1 MELKRS
7 TASILAAVS
16 ELTTTLTSSMGGVND
31 RITALNR
38 QINLN
43 DITITQSVEDLKT
56 TTSNLKT
63 IVDKKSNQILNKT
76 ASVFEKVKQH
86 KNNVELGPGTDSSES
101 KANGTAPP
109 KAQPNQKPTKT
120 NKGPQPTPKSQ
131 QRNQNERKQQNRQET
146 NTNENNEVIDLTKN
160 NKQVIKHETLIIGSS
175 ILKNVKTNTL
185 N

>member
-1 MELKRS
+1 
-7 TASILAAVS
+7 
-16 ELTTTLTSSMGGVND
+16 MGGVND

-63 IVDKKSNQILNKT
+63 TVDQKSNQILNKT

-86 KNNVELGPGTDSSES
+86 KNNVELDPGTDSSES

-109 KAQPNQKPTKT
+109 KAQSNQKPTKT
-120 NKGPQPTPKSQ
+120 NKGPHLPPKSQ
-131 QRNQNERKQQNRQET
+131 QRNQNEQKQQNRQET
-146 NTNENNEVIDLTKN
+146 NTNENNEY
-160 NKQVIKHETLIIGSS
+160 
-175 ILKNVKTNTL
+175 L